1 MNRIYGGPFAFQ
13 WEGLPLEVLS
23 DWVAR
28 RGVHGHQLT
37 LAQFVMKKGYIV
49 DRHSHPNEQITLV
62 LRGALRLDFETGE
75 SCVLHDGEFV
85 VVPPGLV
92 HWGVVL
98 EDTVDFDAF
107 VPPRSDWWTSS
118 GETYYTTGNREGRT
132 WDSLSHPSSHVGS
145 GTAPQRVFTWE
156 HLPAEAAGSGIER
169 RSVRGQKQ
177 SFSRFVFAAGA
188 RYEGM
193 VEAERAVWVIEGA
206 IRYSVGV
213 EAPATLLAG
222 HCLFIPP
229 NVPLRLEAVETAVCL
244 EVVASPIA
252 CVTC

>member
-1 MNRIYGGPFAFQ
+1 MDRISDRPFAFQ
-13 WEGLPLEVLS
+13 WEALPLEVLS

-28 RGVHGHQLT
+28 RGIHGHHLT

-75 SCVLHDGEFV
+75 SCVLRDGEFV

-92 HWGVVL
+92 HWGMVL

-107 VPPRSDWWTSS
+107 APPRLDWLASS

-132 WDSLSHPSSHVGS
+132 WDSLSHPSPRLES
-145 GTAPQRVFTWE
+145 GTASQRVFTWE
-156 HLPAEAAGSGIER
+156 RLPAEAVGPGIER
-169 RSVRGQKQ
+169 RSVRGQRE
-177 SFSRFVFAAGA
+177 SFNRFVFAAGA
-188 RYEGM
+188 RYEDRAE
-193 VEAERAVWVIEGA
+193 VERAVWVTEGV
-206 IRYSVGV
+206 IRYSIGA
-213 EAPATLLAG
+213 EAPAILPAG

-229 NVPLRLEAVETAVCL
+229 NVPLHLEAVEAAVCL
-244 EVVASPIA
+244 EIIASPIA

>member
-1 MNRIYGGPFAFQ
+1 MDRIYGGPFAFQ

-132 WDSLSHPSSHVGS
+132 WDSLSHPSPHVGS
-145 GTAPQRVFTWE
+145 
-156 HLPAEAAGSGIER
+156 
-169 RSVRGQKQ
+169 
-177 SFSRFVFAAGA
+177 GA
-188 RYEGM
+188 RYEGT